1 MSRQIKLIV
10 AAVATTLV
18 ATLGVVGVSTT
29 AEAGKDGPAYR
40 DRSYCC

>member
-1 MSRQIKLIV
+1 MSRHIKLTI

-18 ATLGVVGVSTT
+18 ATLGVAGVSTT
-29 AEAGKDGPAYR
+29 ADAGKDGPAYR